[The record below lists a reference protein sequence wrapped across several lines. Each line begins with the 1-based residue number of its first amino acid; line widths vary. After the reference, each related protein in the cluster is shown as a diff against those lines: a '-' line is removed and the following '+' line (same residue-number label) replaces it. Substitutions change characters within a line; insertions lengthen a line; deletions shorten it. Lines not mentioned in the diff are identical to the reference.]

1 MGVGEM
7 TKIVNDCSNCEGS
20 LYCISKPSKK
30 DYKFPEEEN
39 QYLMDLECGIWK
51 CHTAV
56 IKLLTENKELK
67 YALSSSMTEQ
77 EFLEN
82 EIKNFKSGAEYKAL
96 ADMVDS
102 LQKENAELKKDKEWL
117 DNTNNEQTEVI
128 LKLNEQIEKMK
139 CCHNCKNFIDKSYCI
154 TPCEEHSEWELAE

>member
-1 MGVGEM
+1 M

-39 QYLMDLECGIWK
+39 QYLMDLECGIWN

-77 EFLEN
+77 GFLEN

-96 ADMVDS
+96 ADMVNS
-102 LQKENAELKKDKEWL
+102 LQKENAELKAHCKAVD
-117 DNTNNEQTEVI
+117 EV
-128 LKLNEQIEKMK
+128 NEKMK
-139 CCHNCKNFIDKSYCI
+139 NCHNCKNFIDKSYCI
-154 TPCEEHSEWELAE
+154 TPCEEHSEWELAK